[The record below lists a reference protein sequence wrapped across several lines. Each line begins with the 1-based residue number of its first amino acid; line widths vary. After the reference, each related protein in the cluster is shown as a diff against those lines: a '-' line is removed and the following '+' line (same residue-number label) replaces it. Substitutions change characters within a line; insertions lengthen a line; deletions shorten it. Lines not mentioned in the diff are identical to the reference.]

1 MRLTRY
7 NPFELDDFSAPLRL
21 FNDSVNRVLSDSTS
35 ARPWTP
41 NVDIKET
48 ENEIV
53 LVADLPGVDE
63 KAIDIKIEDGA
74 LTLKGERK
82 FETEKKGEGYHR
94 IERGYGSFARCFS
107 VPDSVDP
114 DKVKADYK
122 SGVLTLTLPKKEI
135 AKPRSIKV
143 SVN

>member
-1 MRLTRY
+1 MTLTRY
-7 NPFELDDFSAPLRL
+7 NPFELNEFATPLRL
-21 FNDSVNRVLSDSTS
+21 FNDSVNRIFSDSAAT
-35 ARPWTP
+35 RPWTP

-53 LVADLPGVDE
+53 LHADVPGIDE
-63 KAIDIKIEDGA
+63 KDIDIKLEDGT

-82 FETEKKGEGYHR
+82 FEQEKKGEGYHR
-94 IERGYGSFARCFS
+94 IERGYGSFVRCFS

-114 DKVKADYK
+114 EHVKAAYK
-122 SGVLTLTLPKKEI
+122 NGVLTVTLPKKEV

-143 SVN
+143 AVN